1 MKLVKMVSK
10 KVAKNGQKNG
20 GTELSSN
27 KAIHKDF
34 KKISTVFLFGL
45 HWQKIGQL
53 IKWILD
59 N

>member
-34 KKISTVFLFGL
+34 
-45 HWQKIGQL
+45 
-53 IKWILD
+53 
-59 N
+59 